1 MTQDQATTRFA
12 GVTLEDT
19 LAIRMAV
26 GRADRAGRTCR
37 LDVGSP
43 DWVGL
48 IVAERLKLDLDDKS
62 THREHAIRIGKLMDV
77 WTGTGVL
84 VIEHRLDPRTL
95 ELPKFVVPGRNW
107 KLTELLRQQRAL
119 NRELRKV
126 RRTSSRSSRSENI
139 DWLRTAQAP
148 VARGKAEMP
157 PHHPDGACYWRIK
170 TTLSGGDE
178 LRVRADEARVMSN
191 GDLVL
196 IKRLEGG
203 RERVN
208 LALARG
214 RWVAV
219 HELNA
224 EIGGKEEL

>member
-1 MTQDQATTRFA
+1 MTQDQATSRFA

-19 LAIRMAV
+19 LAIRTAV
-26 GRADRAGRTCR
+26 ARADREGRTCR
-37 LDVGSP
+37 LDVGSR
-43 DWVGL
+43 DWIGL
-48 IVAERLKLDLDDKS
+48 IVAERLKLNLDDKG
-62 THREHAIRIGKLMDV
+62 TYREHAIRIGKLMDV

-84 VIEHRLDPRTL
+84 VVEHRFDPRTL

-107 KLTELLRQQRAL
+107 RLTEVLRQQRAL

-126 RRTSSRSSRSENI
+126 RRTSSGSSRWVNI
-139 DWLRTAQAP
+139 DWLKTAQAQVGP
-148 VARGKAEMP
+148 GPAEMRP
-157 PHHPDGACYWRIK
+157 HPDGACYWRVK

-219 HELNA
+219 YELNA
-224 EIGGKEEL
+224 EIGGQEEL